1 MSTTESSAAWPR
13 PALVSGEHGA
23 ATLVARLR
31 AGEAAAVGEAYDL
44 HAGAVLAFA
53 RRLVGDD
60 AAAEDLVHETF
71 VTLRQAVR
79 GFREDAAL
87 RTFLLSI
94 AVNHARHHLRAARRR
109 REAMDRF
116 AQETGDA
123 HASSPESD
131 AMRVD
136 MARVL
141 TLALDALPLDQRVAF
156 VLSEVEERSAKEI
169 AEIVGANEITVRTRV
184 FKAKAKLREELARRG
199 VR

>member
-1 MSTTESSAAWPR
+1 MSTTDSSAAWPR
-13 PALVSGEHGA
+13 ALGAVSPDGDA
-23 ATLVARLR
+23 LLARLR
-31 AGEAAAVGEAYDL
+31 AGEGAAVAEAYDA

-71 VTLRQAVR
+71 VTLRSAVR
-79 GFREDAAL
+79 GFRGDSAL

-116 AQETGDA
+116 AREVDESGPST
-123 HASSPESD
+123 PEGD
-131 AMRVD
+131 AMRLD

-169 AEIVGANEITVRTRV
+169 AEIVSSNEITVRTRV
-184 FKAKAKLREELARRG
+184 FKAKAKLREELQRRG